1 MPDATAPLPP
11 GSTLGVLGG
20 GQLGRMF
27 AHSAQRHGYR
37 VHCFCPDGDAPA
49 VRAADAAT
57 VAPYDDVAALD
68 RFADAVGAVTFEF
81 ENVPDAAATRL
92 AERVPVRPGPNVFAV
107 ASDRR
112 EEKRAAVAAGFR
124 TAPWREVRTP
134 EQAAAAATVP
144 RPAILKTARDGYDGK
159 GQIRL
164 TDDDDLVAA
173 WESLGRVP
181 CVLEQRVE
189 FVLELS
195 AVAARWPDGTIRV
208 HGPFENGHANGVLDL
223 TLFPARVDPV
233 VTAEAC
239 RIAAGMAEHLDAVG
253 LLTVELFLTPG
264 ADGQPGELIVNE
276 LAPRPHNSGHVTIEA
291 CGVSQFDQ
299 QVRVTAGLPPGD
311 PAPRGFGAPGA
322 GAMANLLGDLWPAS
336 QDPLSGDPAGE
347 PDWAGMLAAF
357 PDVHLHLY
365 GKDESGV
372 SQPRAGRK
380 MGHLTATAANPDTAA
395 RRVLAA
401 RERLAGV

>member
-1 MPDATAPLPP
+1 MPPDPLPP

-37 VHCFCPDGDAPA
+37 VHCWAQDRDEPA

-57 VAPYDDVAALD
+57 VAPFGDGAARE
-68 RFADAVGAVTFEF
+68 RFAASVDAVTVEF
-81 ENVPDAAATRL
+81 ENVPAATLRKL
-92 AERVPVRPGPNVFAV
+92 AGFHKLPVRPGADVLAV
-107 ASDRR
+107 AQDRR
-112 EEKRAAVAAGFR
+112 KEKRAAAAAGFA
-124 TAPWREVRTP
+124 TAPWREVSTP
-134 EQAAAAATVP
+134 EQAGAAPTVG

-164 TDDDDLVAA
+164 ADGDDLTAA
-173 WESLGRVP
+173 WDSLGRVP
-181 CVLEQRVE
+181 CVLEGRVD
-189 FVLELS
+189 FALELS
-195 AVAARWPDGTIRV
+195 AVAARWADGTVRV
-208 HGPFENGHANGVLDL
+208 HGPFENVHVNGVLDL
-223 TLFPARVDPV
+223 TLYPARVDPV
-233 VTAEAC
+233 VTAEAK
-239 RIAAGMAEHLDAVG
+239 RIAAGMAEALGAVG

-264 ADGQPGELIVNE
+264 SEGTPGRLIVNE

-299 QVRVTAGLPPGD
+299 QVRVAAGLPPGD
-311 PAPRGFGAPGA
+311 PAPRGFSGNGA

-336 QDPLSGDPAGE
+336 RDEPGE

-365 GKDESGV
+365 GKDE
-372 SQPRAGRK
+372 PKPGRK
-380 MGHLTATAANPDTAA
+380 MGHLTATAADPETAA

-401 RERLAGV
+401 RARLTG